1 MRKVILTDGA
11 PAPVGPYAQ
20 AIKTDHY
27 LFISGQL
34 PIDPA
39 TGQLGDGSIQDQ
51 TRQVLQNILEI
62 LRAADCKQSSL
73 VKTTVYLRNLD
84 DFAAMNDVYAAVFG
98 KNPPARACV
107 EVSRLPKNA
116 LIEIDAIAQ
125 A

>member
-1 MRKVILTDGA
+1 MRKVISTDQA
-11 PAPVGPYAQ
+11 PAAVGPYSQ

-34 PIDPA
+34 PIDPT
-39 TGQLGDGSIQDQ
+39 TGQLVEGSILDQ

-62 LRAADCKQSSL
+62 LRSAGLERSNL

-84 DFAAMNDVYAAVFG
+84 EFEAVNEVYAAVLG

-107 EVSRLPKNA
+107 EVCRLPKDA
-116 LIEIDAIAQ
+116 LIEIEAIAQ
-125 A
+125 I

>member
-1 MRKVILTDGA
+1 MRKAISTDKA
-11 PAPVGPYAQ
+11 PAAVGPYSQ
-20 AIKTDHY
+20 AIKTDGY

-39 TGQLGDGSIQDQ
+39 TGELVGGSVMDQ
-51 TRQVLQNILEI
+51 GHQALQNVLAILQEAGC
-62 LRAADCKQSSL
+62 RPSSV

-84 DFAAMNDVYAAVFG
+84 DFAAVNEVYAAVFD

-107 EVSRLPKNA
+107 EVSRLPKDA

-125 A
+125 E